1 MRVIGRLQSGG
12 MRARLLTALALA
24 CLLVAPARADALLET
39 LRAEA
44 RAATPKPFERTLRIE
59 PARGPV
65 VVQVDRFDPGAA
77 MGRQWSLVSVD
88 GRAPTEAE
96 IRRHQRET
104 GRQPVPGF
112 HRLNELLAGPPTAIE
127 RQGERTI
134 YRWQAL
140 KAGAVPTGQGPDFS
154 EQLSAEAVVTG
165 PEARPRL
172 ERVRIHAAQPFGIMG
187 VARMNR
193 FEAVSLY
200 AFEGERHRLARQTTE
215 VDARVP
221 IQGTRAQKTVATFR
235 PL

>member
-1 MRVIGRLQSGG
+1 MRVP
-12 MRARLLTALALA
+12 AFALLLLAA
-24 CLLVAPARADALLET
+24 APARADAALDR

-44 RAATPKPFERTLRIE
+44 RATAPKPFERTIRIE
-59 PARGPV
+59 PANRPAI
-65 VVQVDRFDPGAA
+65 VQVDRFDPRAPK
-77 MGRQWSLVSVD
+77 GRQWTLLSVD
-88 GRAPTEAE
+88 GRAPTEDE

-140 KAGAVPTGQGPDFS
+140 QPGAVTTGQGPDFS
-154 EQLSAEAVVTG
+154 ERLSAEAVVSG
-165 PEARPRL
+165 SEAQPRL
-172 ERVRIHAAQPFGIMG
+172 ERVRIYAAQPFGIMG

-193 FEAVSLY
+193 FEAISFY
-200 AFEGERHRLARQTTE
+200 ATEGERHRLARQTTE

-221 IQGTRAQKTVATFR
+221 IQGNRAQKSTTTFR
-235 PL
+235 AL